1 MSRKLRFILSLVLGL
16 SLAAVTAFLSP
27 GDFLPGWLGTSA
39 IAVPGVY
46 ILLTAWKWAGGSRA
60 LGWMMAVA
68 MLLRLGGGLAA
79 NLLLPV
85 YGHPDSDVEKA
96 GYLFLDA
103 YRRDQEAWD
112 ISRDLRES
120 IPGMFTRRLDTDQYG
135 GILAVSAAVYRYLTP
150 DARRISLVIL
160 LGAVT
165 YAVGTAFFFAGVRH
179 RWGPRTALTAG
190 WILVLYPDAVFFS
203 SSVMR
208 EPFLI
213 GLLGIAM
220 WGVLTWKQHRW
231 LSSAAAVLSLAAM
244 VQFSDLAAAGSFGLL
259 AVLFWLEELAP
270 RSKIWK
276 YGGMAVILA
285 GILIAGRW
293 FGVWLNEVA
302 RLDLTLTEAGSGRVQ
317 LALEE
322 IGAQWRVPFLTVYGL
337 AQPVLPAAIAAPSTP
352 LWKFVAVYRAV
363 GWYLLAPLL
372 VYAIYSSFRAQPRR
386 DRWVLLVL
394 SAAVLV
400 WLLVSS
406 LRAGGDQWDNPRYR
420 TLLLPF
426 MALLAGWGLVWARE
440 KRDAWLVRWL
450 LVEVIFVGYFTQWYV
465 SRYFQIVKR
474 LPFWEMVVRILVL
487 SALVLASG
495 WLWELWK
502 RWRARTAGP
511 RQPS

>member
-1 MSRKLRFILSLVLGL
+1 MTLKNRVLLSLLLGL
-16 SLAAVTAFLSP
+16 AISALTALFSP
-27 GDFLPGWLGTSA
+27 GDFLPGWLGA
-39 IAVPGVY
+39 GAMALPGVFL
-46 ILLTAWKWAGGSRA
+46 LLTAWQWAGGGRR
-60 LGWMMAVA
+60 LGWMMALA
-68 MLLRLGGGLAA
+68 LLLRLGGGLAA

-103 YRRDQEAWD
+103 YRRDQEAWP
-112 ISRDLRES
+112 ISRDVRES
-120 IPGMFTRRLDTDQYG
+120 IPAMFTRRLDTDQYG

-160 LGAVT
+160 LGGMV
-165 YAVGTAFFFAGVRH
+165 YALGLAFFYAGIQQ

-190 WILVLYPDAVFFS
+190 WILALYPDAIFFS

-213 GLLGIAM
+213 GLLGIAL
-220 WGVLTWKQHRW
+220 WGVLTWKHHRW
-231 LSSAAAVLSLAAM
+231 LSSIAAVFSLAAM

-270 RSKIWK
+270 RSKVWR
-276 YGGMAVILA
+276 YAGLAAILL
-285 GILIAGRW
+285 GVVVAGRW
-293 FGVWLNEVA
+293 FSVWLNEVA

-352 LWKFVAVYRAV
+352 LWKFVAVFRAV
-363 GWYLLAPLL
+363 GWYALAPLL
-372 VYAIYSSFRAQPRR
+372 VYAMYASFRAQPRH
-386 DRWVLLVL
+386 DRGVLLVL

-400 WLLVSS
+400 WLVVSS

-426 MALLAGWGLVWARE
+426 MALLAGWGLAWARE
-440 KRDAWLVRWL
+440 KRDAWLARWL
-450 LVEVIFVGYFTQWYV
+450 LVEVIFVGFFTQWYV

-487 SALVLASG
+487 SGLVLASG

-502 RWRARTAGP
+502 RWRARAAGP
-511 RQPS
+511 HRPS